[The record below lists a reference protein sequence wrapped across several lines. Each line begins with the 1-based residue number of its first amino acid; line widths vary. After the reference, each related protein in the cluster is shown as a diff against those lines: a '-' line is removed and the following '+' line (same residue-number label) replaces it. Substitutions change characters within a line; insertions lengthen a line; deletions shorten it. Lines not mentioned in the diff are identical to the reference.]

1 MTNSTQSKEYQRCL
15 NLLNEDEIIGFLSD
29 LIKVKSYPPAFNEK
43 DVAVVVAKKLKE
55 YGIESV
61 IEDLDQPNRAN
72 LKASIG
78 SQKRPNLVYGGHFDT
93 VPPVDQGWKYGP
105 FDAAIDEGILYGRG
119 ACDMKGGVAAM
130 IMAMCYLKKAG
141 IELKGSLT
149 FLGTAGEEVGCYGA
163 KAYNEKHGCDD
174 IDALAI
180 SEATNKLMSL
190 GEKGALWLKFITH
203 GRAAHPGVSW
213 EGVNSL
219 QKMLEFLDEFRK
231 YEFSVKNHEFFGAP
245 TFNITTMHAGD
256 ITNALPTRCEAT
268 ADIRTVPGINHQDI
282 IKHVESIIAGM
293 KAKDKDFVME
303 YEVINDINL
312 IETDKDSPLVKTAFQ
327 THEEV
332 LGRPAEPTGVF
343 YFTDA
348 IALERANPIPLIIY
362 GPGNPKNN
370 HKVNE
375 PVPISEVMDVTKF
388 YMGLAINYLK

>member
-1 MTNSTQSKEYQRCL
+1 MTQSNEYLRCL
-15 NLLNEDEIIGFLSD
+15 NLLNEEEIVGFLSD
-29 LIKVKSYPPAFNEK
+29 LIKVESYPPAFNEK
-43 DVAVVVAKKLKE
+43 DVAVVVAQKLKE

-61 IEDLDQPNRAN
+61 IEDLDEPNRAN
-72 LKASIG
+72 LIAGIG
-78 SQKRPNLVYGGHFDT
+78 SKKRPNLVYGGHFDT

-105 FDAAIDEGILYGRG
+105 FDATIEDGIVYGRG

-141 IELKGSLT
+141 IELNGRLT

-163 KAYNEKHGCDD
+163 KAYNKKYGCED

-190 GEKGALWLKFITH
+190 GEKGALWIKFITR

-219 QKMLEFLDEFRK
+219 LNMLKFFEVFRK

-245 TFNITTMHAGD
+245 TLNITTMHAGD
-256 ITNALPTRCEAT
+256 ITNALPIKCEAT
-268 ADIRTVPGINHQDI
+268 VDIRTVPGVSHQDI
-282 IKHVESIIAGM
+282 IKYVESIIADM

-303 YEVINDINL
+303 YEIINDIKL
-312 IETDKDSPLVKTAFQ
+312 IETDKNSLLVKTAFA

-348 IALERANPIPLIIY
+348 IALERDNPIPLIIY

-375 PVPISEVMDVTKF
+375 PVPISELIDVTKF
-388 YMGLAINYLK
+388 YIALAINYLK

>member
-1 MTNSTQSKEYQRCL
+1 MIQSNEYLRCL
-15 NLLNEDEIIGFLSD
+15 NLLNEEEIVGFLSD

-61 IEDLDQPNRAN
+61 IEDLDEPNRAN
-72 LKASIG
+72 LIAGIG
-78 SQKRPNLVYGGHFDT
+78 SKKRPNLVYGGHFDT

-105 FDAAIDEGILYGRG
+105 FDAAIEDGIVYGRG

-141 IELKGSLT
+141 IELNGRLT

-163 KAYNEKHGCDD
+163 KDYNKKYGCED

-190 GEKGALWLKFITH
+190 GEKGALWIKFITR

-219 QKMLEFLDEFRK
+219 LNMLKFFEVFRK

-245 TFNITTMHAGD
+245 TLNITTMHAGD
-256 ITNALPTRCEAT
+256 ITNALPIKCEAT
-268 ADIRTVPGINHQDI
+268 VDIRTVPGVSHQDI
-282 IKHVESIIAGM
+282 IKYVESIIADM

-303 YEVINDINL
+303 YEVINDIKL
-312 IETDKDSPLVKTAFQ
+312 IETDKNSLLVKTAFA

-348 IALERANPIPLIIY
+348 IALERDNPIPLIIY

-375 PVPISEVMDVTKF
+375 PVPISELIDVTKF
-388 YMGLAINYLK
+388 YIALAINYLK